1 MKMKGELANQF
12 AWKNRY
18 LVLLIFLLSDCNKFW
33 FLLVCVAAGSVRLNP
48 LTSKA
53 SNAEIEKEMKEW
65 LKFASERDGGR
76 QERNVK
82 RQSAATAAE

>member
-1 MKMKGELANQF
+1 
-12 AWKNRY
+12 
-18 LVLLIFLLSDCNKFW
+18 
-33 FLLVCVAAGSVRLNP
+33 LVCVAAGSVRLNP

>member
-1 MKMKGELANQF
+1 MKMKGELTNQF
-12 AWKNRY
+12 TWKNKY

-48 LTSKA
+48 LTSKS
-53 SNAEIEKEMKEW
+53 SNAEIEKEW
-65 LKFASERDGGR
+65 LKFVSKRDGGR
-76 QERNVK
+76 HERNVK